1 MSNIDRLERLEASLT
16 KSVAGFLSDLR
27 ITGKTRQ
34 KDNEMTAQN
43 ETVAAVLA
51 EMRAKGNM
59 RWAAEIESALTK
71 AEAVPVAWIRYRPD
85 GLWDGPIHSS
95 EFTDYFRKSGKWT
108 PLYAHAPPADPAR
121 YFADGPQ
128 GSFYTDDPK
137 LARAI
142 LDAYDEGQD
151 WTITELGDMAEE
163 SPAVPVESLGRDA
176 DTKMEGWHAAIDAAA
191 ELVGNAPDDRFR
203 RRAEQVER
211 WIENNRPVPPV
222 ESPASV
228 PDGCHVVRYND
239 DGEFG
244 QKVGWLYRT
253 GGGPCV
259 ISGKPVY
266 VWRPIAELLE
276 TPA

>member
-1 MSNIDRLERLEASLT
+1 MKMSDGIKRAL
-16 KSVAGFLSDLR
+16 VDLR
-27 ITGKTRQ
+27 ASGCDADADRIESALSHPLFMVDMGTGDITP
-34 KDNEMTAQN
+34 
-43 ETVAAVLA
+43 V
-51 EMRAKGNM
+51 
-59 RWAAEIESALTK
+59 ESALTK
-71 AEAVPVAWIRYRPD
+71 AEAVPIREFSAWV
-85 GLWDGPIHSS
+85 
-95 EFTDYFRKSGKWT
+95 
-108 PLYAHAPPADPAR
+108 
-121 YFADGPQ
+121 
-128 GSFYTDDPK
+128 
-137 LARAI
+137 
-142 LDAYDEGQD
+142 
-151 WTITELGDMAEE
+151 GDMKTSAGMDYYVCVGHGKDCGEYMTPNVYKVRGRAEYDVACWNHLFGHCDE
-163 SPAVPVESLGRDA
+163 PDILAFDTDNAPAVPVESLGRDA

-228 PDGCHVVRYND
+228 PDGCHVVRHND

-253 GGGPCV
+253 GGDPCV